1 MAKSSGS
8 GMFGSGIF
16 GFFGTTVICN
26 ASDNSLYCQ
35 IMKGVNIIIVIISV
49 ILILYFMY
57 LYIKSLMK
65 SKKK

>member
-49 ILILYFMY
+49 ILIAL
-57 LYIKSLMK
+57 
-65 SKKK
+65 